1 MTPLVNGQKWI
12 MWINLWK
19 TLHNA
24 HKLRV
29 NSQYICVHQDIFE
42 SLQHRSDPG
51 TEHGCTCIPETAKRK
66 AIMISA
72 SLITMALFVEIA
84 GFEPVTSA
92 LRTQRSPS

>member
-1 MTPLVNGQKWI
+1 MRSI
-12 MWINLWK
+12 F
-19 TLHNA
+19 
-24 HKLRV
+24 
-29 NSQYICVHQDIFE
+29 SQYVCVHQDIFE

-51 TEHGCTCIPETAKRK
+51 TEHDCTCIPETAKRK

-92 LRTQRSPS
+92 LRTQRSPN